1 MKPILAFVLLVF
13 MVSACGQKQEAGTQA
28 HKTEITE
35 QATEQATEQPS
46 GETTEITDATPVNKY
61 CMVVSEHEV
70 DPKVTL
76 DYKGTVYGFCC
87 EDCIPK
93 FKKDPEKYISAFKKR
108 NGAKEF

>member
-1 MKPILAFVLLVF
+1 MKPILAIILLVF
-13 MVSACGQKQEAGTQA
+13 MVSACGQEQKADTQA
-28 HKTEITE
+28 RESEITE
-35 QATEQATEQPS
+35 QAAEQPS
-46 GETTEITDATPVNKY
+46 GETVETTDAVPVNKY

-76 DYKGTVYGFCC
+76 EYEGTVYGFCC

-108 NGAKEF
+108 NGAKEL